1 MLEYKLTCS
10 AGLKMFLTFLLFV
23 FSHCCCRGFVS
34 SFLNRPHTSQSWRLS
49 VQALNM
55 LKCDWCGITSNNI
68 GSKRTVTG
76 KEKKKAVH
84 HFWFVL
90 YCFNLFQQV
99 LFESLFFCWFF
110 FFSSKDAKIVVH
122 QPLTSYELP
131 SRQQRVWLWY
141 VFWSTVQSL
150 SLFTQWHLAL
160 REKLQSMVTA
170 LEYL

>member
-1 MLEYKLTCS
+1 MFCWTQNVPHIFVICLFTLLLSWVCVIFSESSTYFTE
-10 AGLKMFLTFLLFV
+10 LKTFCTGTEHVEVWLMWD
-23 FSHCCCRGFVS
+23 HKQQYRIQKNC
-34 SFLNRPHTSQSWRLS
+34 NR
-49 VQALNM
+49 
-55 LKCDWCGITSNNI
+55 
-68 GSKRTVTG
+68 KR
-76 KEKKKAVH
+76 KKKAVH

-99 LFESLFFCWFF
+99 LFESLFFCCFF

>member
-23 FSHCCCRGFVS
+23 FSRCCCRGFVS

-99 LFESLFFCWFF
+99 LFESLFFCCF
-110 FFSSKDAKIVVH
+110 FFSAQKTQKLLFISLWLH
-122 QPLTSYELP
+122 MSYHHVN
-131 SRQQRVWLWY
+131 S
-141 VFWSTVQSL
+141 VFGCGTFFDLRFSL
-150 SLFTQWHLAL
+150 CPCLHNDILH
-160 REKLQSMVTA
+160 
-170 LEYL
+170 